1 MMITRMINFFI
12 TNKSTYPHGYV
23 LLLVPVTL
31 VHFFLVFHFVCC
43 GVSAWEK
50 IIFSLAKNSPPDCF
64 FTLAFKSGH
73 LLVGK
78 KNKSTY
84 PHGYVLLLVRVFI
97 TDL

>member
-1 MMITRMINFFI
+1 MINFFI
-12 TNKSTYPHGYV
+12 TNKSTYPHRYV

-73 LLVGK
+73 RLACKIETG
-78 KNKSTY
+78 NTSKSIPCFY
-84 PHGYVLLLVRVFI
+84 GAV
-97 TDL
+97 DLEIWLKQ